1 MNQPYGLIPITLLV
15 IFLYLISWGLT
26 RIGEIRLITH
36 RRLWN
41 TLLLV
46 TFLIT
51 AMLGILLVIQI
62 NYKLE
67 ISWIKK
73 VLKWHVD
80 FGIAMTFIALIHFGR
95 HLRYYQEI
103 LTSFKNKSRFEKKE
117 PLLPE
122 LASNKIFSRK
132 SILTALV
139 ILGFSCILSQ
149 LVVIREFLN
158 VFQGNELIIG
168 MILCIWML
176 LTAAGSRVGQ
186 RFTGVAVNQKILSL
200 FFLLQGILPVVILF
214 LLYLVETQIFP
225 PGTNKSLVTAFA
237 FCLGLLSPFC
247 LISGMLF
254 TMLASTLS
262 GIAGKNRVSV
272 AYGWESG
279 GSMLAGLLF
288 SAFIAY
294 LLKSFQ
300 VLSLIILINLVVYIW
315 FMPLTR
321 SDWKTFIL
329 PGILLILA
337 MFLFL
342 SPIDRWVKSL
352 HFKNQEL
359 VYTKDTPYGN
369 ISVTLTTGQYNF
381 YENGALLFST
391 ENQIMQEEAVHF
403 ALIQHPLPEK
413 ILIVSGGIAGMAKEA
428 LKYPTVKNID
438 YFEINPWLVKAERR
452 FSDTLSAPQLHV
464 ITRDARR
471 WIKKVN
477 PVYDAIIVNTP
488 DPSNAQINRYYTLGF
503 FAEVKH
509 ALRPNGVFSISLSP
523 TLNYMSEDAKKINR
537 IVYHTLKRAF
547 QQVVVIPGERNYFIA
562 SDGNVRIDIAHGVQD
577 AGIENDYVNPGY
589 IEDDFLRQNSRL
601 IMNEITGG
609 SATANLDLAP
619 LAYFSQ
625 ISYWLS
631 VFQEKGWIILM
642 LLLILMLMALRK
654 TSPAAAGIFT
664 GGFAGASTEFL
675 ILIIFQIL
683 YGYVYQML
691 GIIVSFY
698 MTGLTAGAI
707 LDIHLHRKVTV
718 RSYIWLQFILLFL
731 VILIPAMI
739 TFISGNSHVPEW
751 IGPALLFI
759 ITAAI
764 AFIAGLEFNTASQLE
779 QQRFGKVTGNLYG
792 TDLAGAACGTLL
804 VSLICF
810 PLLGLQYTCLLIAAL
825 ILASIV
831 VMFMSR
837 KKYL

>member
-1 MNQPYGLIPITLLV
+1 
-15 IFLYLISWGLT
+15 
-26 RIGEIRLITH
+26 
-36 RRLWN
+36 
-41 TLLLV
+41 
-46 TFLIT
+46 
-51 AMLGILLVIQI
+51 
-62 NYKLE
+62 
-67 ISWIKK
+67 
-73 VLKWHVD
+73 
-80 FGIAMTFIALIHFGR
+80 
-95 HLRYYQEI
+95 
-103 LTSFKNKSRFEKKE
+103 
-117 PLLPE
+117 
-122 LASNKIFSRK
+122 
-132 SILTALV
+132 
-139 ILGFSCILSQ
+139 
-149 LVVIREFLN
+149 
-158 VFQGNELIIG
+158 
-168 MILCIWML
+168 
-176 LTAAGSRVGQ
+176 
-186 RFTGVAVNQKILSL
+186 
-200 FFLLQGILPVVILF
+200 
-214 LLYLVETQIFP
+214 
-225 PGTNKSLVTAFA
+225 
-237 FCLGLLSPFC
+237 
-247 LISGMLF
+247 
-254 TMLASTLS
+254 
-262 GIAGKNRVSV
+262 
-272 AYGWESG
+272 
-279 GSMLAGLLF
+279 
-288 SAFIAY
+288 
-294 LLKSFQ
+294 
-300 VLSLIILINLVVYIW
+300 
-315 FMPLTR
+315 
-321 SDWKTFIL
+321 
-329 PGILLILA
+329 
-337 MFLFL
+337 
-342 SPIDRWVKSL
+342 
-352 HFKNQEL
+352 
-359 VYTKDTPYGN
+359 
-369 ISVTLTTGQYNF
+369 
-381 YENGALLFST
+381 
-391 ENQIMQEEAVHF
+391 
-403 ALIQHPLPEK
+403 
-413 ILIVSGGIAGMAKEA
+413 
-428 LKYPTVKNID
+428 
-438 YFEINPWLVKAERR
+438 
-452 FSDTLSAPQLHV
+452 
-464 ITRDARR
+464 
-471 WIKKVN
+471 
-477 PVYDAIIVNTP
+477 
-488 DPSNAQINRYYTLGF
+488 
-503 FAEVKH
+503 
-509 ALRPNGVFSISLSP
+509 
-523 TLNYMSEDAKKINR
+523 
-537 IVYHTLKRAF
+537 
-547 QQVVVIPGERNYFIA
+547 VVVIPGERNYFIA